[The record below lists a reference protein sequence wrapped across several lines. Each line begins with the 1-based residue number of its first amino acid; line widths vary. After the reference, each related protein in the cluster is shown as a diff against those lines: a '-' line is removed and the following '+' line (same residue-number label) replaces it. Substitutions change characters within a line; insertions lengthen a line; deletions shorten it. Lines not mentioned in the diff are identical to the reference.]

1 MSSAVAEPG
10 LLPGWSLTLYPGAG
24 EAGGCLR
31 SPVVRRFGYAGG
43 PAANPERAR
52 VEAGR
57 RARARLRRY
66 CAANRLNRLVTLT
79 YGPPRCTD
87 PRELRVHIGAFFR
100 DLRGS
105 LGGKPLPYAW
115 VPELHGDGVHFHVHF
130 AVGRYIARHHI
141 ESAWGR
147 GIFDIRL
154 IGDLP
159 VGSGALAESRK
170 AAAYL
175 SKYVA
180 KTFTDEDEGRLLRP
194 KGMHRF
200 DVAQGFTPEALRLT
214 GRTVDAVVGEAS
226 ELMGGWPALHWSSD
240 QVPDWQ
246 GPPAVWVQWAG

>member
-1 MSSAVAEPG
+1 M
-10 LLPGWSLTLYPGAG
+10 
-24 EAGGCLR
+24 
-31 SPVVRRFGYAGG
+31 
-43 PAANPERAR
+43 
-52 VEAGR
+52 
-57 RARARLRRY
+57 
-66 CAANRLNRLVTLT
+66 
-79 YGPPRCTD
+79 
-87 PRELRVHIGAFFR
+87 HIGAFFR